1 MVKFK
6 RDDIYFLNKSPYT
19 NSRNTNSRN
28 ISNNIIDR
36 KINKDVWNDTNI
48 QKIHR
53 KLNIYDYIIISNNN
67 FNEIINDM
75 NDNLKILILEKN
87 KVEDFEINN
96 YEIDN
101 DLSDEKRYL
110 VKNNILIQFDKQ
122 LLSIEKYIYNDNLY
136 CIFENKKNINYF
148 SKNIIIATNS
158 IKENTILNNRTE
170 EEEEEEKEEFIK
182 EQEINKKKEEN
193 KKEEN
198 LSSYKTIKYYVRNY
212 SNNCYNSFNIETF
225 IFSTTPN
232 GKSINKYLTLD
243 KGTKYIFE
251 MTSDTCPFNIQSSFN
266 IINFKSNSNKYL
278 FKNVGSVLKGQT
290 IEFYIPENFN
300 KSIFYFGYMNTK
312 KLKSFKIN
320 KRNMH
325 LNMHLTYN

>member
-96 YEIDN
+96 YEIEN

-148 SKNIIIATNS
+148 SKNIIIAPNS

-182 EQEINKKKEEN
+182 EQEINKKKDEN

-198 LSSYKTIKYYVRNY
+198 LSSYKTIQYYVRNY
-212 SNNCYNSFNIETF
+212 SNSCYNTFNIETF

-232 GKSINKYLTLD
+232 GKSINKHLTLD
-243 KGTKYIFE
+243 RGTKYIFE

-312 KLKSFKIN
+312 KLKAFKIN
-320 KRNMH
+320 TRNIY

>member
-1 MVKFK
+1 MPNFK
-6 RDDIYFLNKSPYT
+6 RDDIYFLYKSPYT
-19 NSRNTNSRN
+19 NLRNINSRN

-48 QKIHR
+48 RKIHR
-53 KLNIYDYIIISNNN
+53 KVNIYDYIIISNNN

-96 YEIDN
+96 YEIEN

-148 SKNIIIATNS
+148 SKNIIIAPNS

-182 EQEINKKKEEN
+182 EQEINKKKDEN

-198 LSSYKTIKYYVRNY
+198 LSSYKTIQYYVRNY
-212 SNNCYNSFNIETF
+212 SNSCYNTFNIETF

-232 GKSINKYLTLD
+232 GKSINKHLTLD
-243 KGTKYIFE
+243 RGTKYIFE